1 MILIGILSLICL
13 VIGSILLIVT
23 VFNYFPSP
31 ALGMD
36 KSTGISLGVAASLIA
51 CSICLMVVAIH
62 YSSPY

>member
-1 MILIGILSLICL
+1 MILIGILSLVCL

-23 VFNYFPSP
+23 VFNDFPSP

-36 KSTGISLGVAASLIA
+36 RSTKISLGVAFSLIA
-51 CSICLMVVAIH
+51 CSIFLMVVAAH

>member
-13 VIGSILLIVT
+13 VIGSILLLVT
-23 VFNYFPSP
+23 IFNNFPSP

-36 KSTGISLGVAASLIA
+36 KSTGISLGVAALLIA